1 MQKQRN
7 VKIEHAGKVIYEAS
21 LPGAAKNKKGQ
32 YIRELM
38 QQADEL
44 LPDTVLCELHYQ
56 QQGAKGWA
64 VWYYCIGDENAYL
77 IPPEKLKP

>member
-7 VKIEHAGKVIYEAS
+7 VKIQANGNIIYEAS

-38 QQADEL
+38 SKADDL
-44 LPDTVLCELHYQ
+44 LPSGTDCGLYYQ

-64 VWYYCIGDENAYL
+64 RWAYTTGSDTAYQL
-77 IPPEKLKP
+77 